1 MEDFGEL
8 ITLETTTHPWVWWSL
23 RLGRGLW
30 DYKLFH
36 LWLLVIFY
44 SRKVLATLLHYGVV
58 IIFIILI
65 VIRTVVGWLYILGC
79 SLSSK

>member
-23 RLGRGLW
+23 RLGKGLW

-36 LWLLVIFY
+36 LWFLVILY
-44 SRKVLATLLHYGVV
+44 GREVLVALLLYRVV
-58 IIFIILI
+58 IIIIII
-65 VIRTVVGWLYILGC
+65 VIRAVVEWLYILIYT
-79 SLSSK
+79 LSSR